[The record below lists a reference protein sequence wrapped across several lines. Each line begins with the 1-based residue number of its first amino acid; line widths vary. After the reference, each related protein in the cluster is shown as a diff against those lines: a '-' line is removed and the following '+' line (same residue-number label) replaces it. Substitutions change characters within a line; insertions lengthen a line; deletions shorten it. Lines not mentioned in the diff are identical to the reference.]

1 MPLTTN
7 SFRNAWM
14 AIVIAMAMLALPAFA
29 QDPTGGAARRSA
41 GAGCRPRHGCCA
53 CGRVGARRCRHRQPA
68 DSPEI
73 SVTGEP
79 PADTRALD
87 ETVQELKK
95 DVVDL
100 NKELFVLE
108 EELLFPANTQVA
120 VFVSMDIGEFF
131 ALDSLTLKIDNKEVA
146 NYMYTPRE
154 AEALLKGGVHRV
166 YLGNLKV
173 GEHQLVAFFAGKGPN
188 DRDYKRGANHQVR
201 EGRRRQVPRAQDHR
215 PPAQGAARVRDQGL
229 GIGLRVTLKRLIQ
242 IAVVCGA
249 VGALAPALVPQAMAA
264 KKEVDKLSPTVVRD
278 LHFGDA
284 LFYYYQAQDFEAITR
299 LQAYRAV
306 GPHAA
311 SRCGDRPAAR
321 RPLSIAR
328 PAQRGR

>member
-1 MPLTTN
+1 MPLTTKT
-7 SFRNAWM
+7 FRNAWM
-14 AIVIAMAMLALPAFA
+14 AIVIAMIIPALPVFA
-29 QDPTGGAARRSA
+29 QDPQAAPPA
-41 GAGCRPRHGCCA
+41 EPAATEAPA
-53 CGRVGARRCRHRQPA
+53 AEAVAAETPA
-68 DSPEI
+68 DVSADVA
-73 SVTGEP
+73 VTGEP

-87 ETVQELKK
+87 ETVQDLKK

-188 DRDYKRGANHQVR
+188 NLDYKRGANLKFEKGVGAKYL
-201 EGRRRQVPRAQDHR
+201 ELKITDRQRRAQ
-215 PPAQGAARVRDQGL
+215 P
-229 GIGLRVTLKRLIQ
+229 
-242 IAVVCGA
+242 
-249 VGALAPALVPQAMAA
+249 
-264 KKEVDKLSPTVVRD
+264 E
-278 LHFGDA
+278 F
-284 LFYYYQAQDFEAITR
+284 AIK
-299 LQAYRAV
+299 
-306 GPHAA
+306 
-311 SRCGDRPAAR
+311 DWE
-321 RPLSIAR
+321 
-328 PAQRGR
+328 